1 MTMWGFSMRCA
12 DAFVAMI
19 IMRDIWHLLINYDA
33 KCTFGVS
40 RVVASVDTNINVH
53 SLTEMTKVNRLI
65 CLADVDADAGN
76 LNSDRPEV

>member
-1 MTMWGFSMRCA
+1 MTMWGFSTRCV

-19 IMRDIWHLLINYDA
+19 IMRDIWHLINYDA

-40 RVVASVDTNINVH
+40 RVAALVDTNVH
-53 SLTEMTKVNRLI
+53 SLTEMTKANRLI

-76 LNSDRPEV
+76 SDRPEV